1 MFIIVAIL
9 LFFADILS
17 FILFKGW
24 ILYSLPTLFL
34 FTNLKISKNIFYL
47 NCFFILLI
55 LIQDYFIFGRVG
67 LSFIYLLPIL
77 IFTPVLRKLFDF
89 RGFIF
94 NILLLLFLLIFNLFF
109 IKNLVFSLNIA
120 LYSTLLCFFI
130 NIIVG
135 FLIFLG
141 ISGNRS

>member
-1 MFIIVAIL
+1 MFIIVAIF
-9 LFFADILS
+9 LFFVDILA
-17 FILFKGW
+17 FILFNGW
-24 ILYSLPTLFL
+24 ILYSLFTLFL

-47 NCFFILLI
+47 NCFFIFLI
-55 LIQDYFIFGRVG
+55 LIQDYFILGRVG
-67 LSFIYLLPIL
+67 LSFIYSLPIL

-89 RGFIF
+89 RTFIF
-94 NILLLLFLLIFNLFF
+94 NFLLLLFLLIFHLFF